1 MMPRSYH
8 SAWVPIWFVGR
19 YCASPRTGIC
29 TELCCFRIDPEAKD
43 KVSAACMHARS
54 WEAIHRPLQKPQDTG
69 NTKRG
74 LKPCA
79 REGYPGHLPG
89 ACIELEQVAA
99 TLVFQILQTTTR
111 YLASLQNNCL
121 QRNLAPGSILDPFQ
135 QGRTALVDLE
145 DGLLLPID
153 RPSPSTLTL
162 LDSSAASNTTDHQ
175 ILPAGPQE
183 AAGVTRNMPKWLR
196 PLLAN
201 QMENCSCTSKPQ

>member
-1 MMPRSYH
+1 M
-8 SAWVPIWFVGR
+8 VGR

-69 NTKRG
+69 NTERG
-74 LKPCA
+74 PKPCP

-99 TLVFQILQTTTR
+99 TLVFKILQTTTR
-111 YLASLQNNCL
+111 YLASLQNNSL
-121 QRNLAPGSILDPFQ
+121 QRHLDHFQ
-135 QGRTALVDLE
+135 QGRTAPVALE

-153 RPSPSTLTL
+153 RPSPSTLFL
-162 LDSSAASNTTDHQ
+162 LDPSAASNTTNHQ
-175 ILPAGPQE
+175 ILLAGPQE
-183 AAGVTRNMPKWLR
+183 AAGVTRNTPKWLR